1 MNIKNNRVN
10 WIAKVGMLSAV
21 SAILMFLEIPVPLV
35 PPFLKFDF
43 SDLPALIAGFA
54 FGPMAGVAV
63 LLVKNIIHALA
74 SWSFLVG
81 ELANFLIGIS
91 FVLPAALVYK
101 SGKTKSRAIIGM
113 VTGGITMVVIAG
125 LLNYYVL
132 IPMYT
137 RVLGYTMED
146 IVAWSSTANRHIVD
160 LRSLVIIGI
169 TPFNVF
175 KVLVNTVI
183 TALIYKKLSPFLH
196 QGSTKQEK
204 PDVPSL

>member
-125 LLNYYVL
+125 LLNYFVL

-175 KVLVNTVI
+175 KVLVNTFI

-196 QGSTKQEK
+196 QGSNKQEK

>member
-113 VTGGITMVVIAG
+113 ITGGITMVVIAG
-125 LLNYYVL
+125 LLNYFVL

-175 KVLVNTVI
+175 KVLVNTII

-196 QGSTKQEK
+196 QGSNKQEK